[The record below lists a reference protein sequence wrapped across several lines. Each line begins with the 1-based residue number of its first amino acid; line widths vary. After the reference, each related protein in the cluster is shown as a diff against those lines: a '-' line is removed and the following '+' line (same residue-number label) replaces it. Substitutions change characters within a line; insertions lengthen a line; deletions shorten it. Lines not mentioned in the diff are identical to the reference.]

1 MSRRKPTPFACVLLV
16 LGAGSAA
23 AAAPAAAPAPIAIVI
38 HGGAGVIEPSKMT
51 PEREASYR
59 AGLSAALD
67 AGYEVLDRGGTSLDA
82 VIAAVRRMEDDP
94 QFNAGRGA
102 VLNQDGDAEL
112 DAAIMDG
119 AGPRAG
125 AVAGVRHVKNP
136 IELARLVMDKSP
148 HVLLVDDGAEDFA
161 LEQGVVLVPRGY
173 FRTAPREHELD
184 EARRAEAAHAT
195 GQPTTRVGLTEGAG
209 SMGTVGAVALDR
221 SGNLAAATST
231 GGLTNKHRGRVGDTP
246 LIGAGTYANNESCAV
261 SGTGQG
267 EYYIRQVVAYDVC
280 ALVNYRRMSLAQA
293 VHEVVQ
299 VKLRRS
305 GGEGGVIALDR
316 GGNIAM
322 DFNSVGMFRG
332 ARDSR
337 GRHEIAMYRDAGH

>member
-1 MSRRKPTPFACVLLV
+1 
-16 LGAGSAA
+16 
-23 AAAPAAAPAPIAIVI
+23 
-38 HGGAGVIEPSKMT
+38 
-51 PEREASYR
+51 
-59 AGLSAALD
+59 
-67 AGYEVLDRGGTSLDA
+67 
-82 VIAAVRRMEDDP
+82 
-94 QFNAGRGA
+94 
-102 VLNQDGDAEL
+102 
-112 DAAIMDG
+112 
-119 AGPRAG
+119 
-125 AVAGVRHVKNP
+125 VAGVRHVKNP
-136 IELARLVMDKSP
+136 IELARVVMDKSP
-148 HVLLVDDGAEDFA
+148 HVLLVADGAEDFA
-161 LEQGVVLVPRGY
+161 LEQGVALVPREY

-195 GQPTTRVGLTEGAG
+195 GQPTTRIGLTEGAG